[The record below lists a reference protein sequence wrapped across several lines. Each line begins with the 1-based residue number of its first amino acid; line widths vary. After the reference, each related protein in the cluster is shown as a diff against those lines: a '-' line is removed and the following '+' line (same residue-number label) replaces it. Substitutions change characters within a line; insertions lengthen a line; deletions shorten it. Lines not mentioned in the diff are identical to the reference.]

1 MTRTTDTSII
11 VVKHLPAGTVTSYA
25 GRGSYLHIERS
36 VENVSTILTE
46 ANGNTYSIVDATIA
60 TAGSITVRMP
70 LELGINK
77 FKLMDTSNTDL
88 NIGDIDMTVIGRD
101 AIQRIVSQTSITI

>member
-46 ANGNTYSIVDATIA
+46 ANGNTYSIVDACILTLVIFTI
-60 TAGSITVRMP
+60 M
-70 LELGINK
+70 
-77 FKLMDTSNTDL
+77 
-88 NIGDIDMTVIGRD
+88 
-101 AIQRIVSQTSITI
+101 